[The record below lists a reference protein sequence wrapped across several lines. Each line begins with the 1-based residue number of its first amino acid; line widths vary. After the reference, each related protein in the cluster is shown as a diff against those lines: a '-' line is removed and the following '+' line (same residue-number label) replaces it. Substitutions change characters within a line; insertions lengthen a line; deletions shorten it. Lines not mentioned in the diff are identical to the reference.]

1 MTRSLLPHILIQM
14 LSPGRLTTI
23 AQISKRALFPLP
35 SGYPT
40 PPPPEPSAAEKVAV
54 RSSLLSALVAHT
66 HKGIF
71 QRQLA
76 TLMLGKQEGGNMM
89 ATLEGALEAVED
101 GVCNLHL
108 VVFLLDRVVLG
119 LFPELGVDGGM
130 DENRTSSPPESP
142 SAGLYRL

>member
-23 AQISKRALFPLP
+23 AQISKRTLFPLP

-40 PPPPEPSAAEKVAV
+40 PPLPEPSASEKVAI
-54 RSSLLSALVAHT
+54 RSSLLSTLVAHT
-66 HKGIF
+66 HKGVF

-76 TLMLGKQEGGNMM
+76 TLILGWEEGGNMM
-89 ATLEGALEAVED
+89 STLEGALEALED

-130 DENRTSSPPESP
+130 DENRKSESP
-142 SAGLYRL
+142 STGLYRL